1 MFLQWREAFMKR
13 EWRKWLYLLI
23 GLILILGISFVF
35 GISKVKLDASNYLE
49 LGDNWHIEINDQVY
63 EDVALHDFIFPSTS
77 KGDVIKMS
85 CSIPG
90 NKTIN
95 NPILRLY
102 FIHSVVEVKYNDTIY
117 YEYGKELKKENK
129 LLGYG
134 YHYVHIPT
142 DYQNGKLEVILQVT
156 EDDAFSSLTPP
167 EICNNDVVQR
177 DFIIQNRI
185 PFAINIFLIVFGILL
200 LLVSLIFCM
209 KYKQFMKLICVGGF
223 SVGIGLWSLCNY
235 DLTMMFTYNLQLKTY
250 MEYASFYIAP
260 IFVWLYFWG
269 DTFLTRYKVVNIAY
283 RILVVIQIIFTITAF
298 FLQLTGILH
307 FPAMLRIQ
315 HCILLVTCI
324 GVILLTIHDLIKKQL
339 SNRFLILGMTAML
352 VIGLCDIIHFIV
364 VKYWTISEDVH
375 YTSII
380 CIGTMIFVLSQ
391 LAEFGAGIT
400 NILLQGA
407 RAELLEQMAY
417 VDEMTGLVNRRRC
430 EEIWDSLDDEQTNY
444 GIFSFDLNF
453 LKKVNDTKGHAKGD
467 VLIKMMAQVLQN
479 VFDSVGEVGRIGG
492 DEYVVFIRDMK
503 GIDIQELIMR
513 LKEELKQTNLENP
526 EMNLSASYGF
536 CSHEQYPDLDSRHI
550 YRKADALMYEMK
562 ASMKAVRKD

>member
-35 GISKVKLDASNYLE
+35 GISKVKLNASNYLE

-260 IFVWLYFWG
+260 IFVLMYFWG
-269 DTFLTRYKVVNIAY
+269 DTFLTRYKVISVAY
-283 RILVVIQIIFTITAF
+283 RILVVIQIIFTVTAF

-315 HCILLVTCI
+315 HCILLVICV
-324 GVILLTIHDLIKKQL
+324 GVILLTVHDLIKKQL

-364 VKYWTISEDVH
+364 VKYWAISEDIH

-391 LAEFGAGIT
+391 LVEFGAGIT

-503 GIDIQELIMR
+503 GIDIQELIMC

-562 ASMKAVRKD
+562 ASMKAVRRD

>member
-35 GISKVKLDASNYLE
+35 GISKVKLNASNYLE

-260 IFVWLYFWG
+260 IFVLMYFWG
-269 DTFLTRYKVVNIAY
+269 DTFLTRYKVISVAY
-283 RILVVIQIIFTITAF
+283 RILVVIQIIFTVTAF

-315 HCILLVTCI
+315 HCILLVICV
-324 GVILLTIHDLIKKQL
+324 GVILLTVHDLIKKLL

-364 VKYWTISEDVH
+364 VKYWAISEDIH

-391 LAEFGAGIT
+391 LVEFGAGIT

-417 VDEMTGLVNRRRC
+417 VDEMTGLANRRRC

-503 GIDIQELIMR
+503 GIDIQELIMC

-562 ASMKAVRKD
+562 ASMKAVRRD

>member
-1 MFLQWREAFMKR
+1 MKR

-35 GISKVKLDASNYLE
+35 GISKVKLNASNYLE

-260 IFVWLYFWG
+260 IFVLMYFWG
-269 DTFLTRYKVVNIAY
+269 DTFLTRYKVISVAY
-283 RILVVIQIIFTITAF
+283 RILVVIQIIFTVTAF

-315 HCILLVTCI
+315 HCILLVICV
-324 GVILLTIHDLIKKQL
+324 GVILLTVHDLIKKQL

-364 VKYWTISEDVH
+364 VKYWAISEDIH

-391 LAEFGAGIT
+391 LVEFGAGIT

-417 VDEMTGLVNRRRC
+417 VDEMTGLANRRRC

-562 ASMKAVRKD
+562 ASMKAVRRD

>member
-1 MFLQWREAFMKR
+1 MKR

-35 GISKVKLDASNYLE
+35 GISKVKLNASNYLE

-142 DYQNGKLEVILQVT
+142 DYQNGKLEVLLQVT

-260 IFVWLYFWG
+260 IFVLMYFWG
-269 DTFLTRYKVVNIAY
+269 DTFLTRYKVISVAY
-283 RILVVIQIIFTITAF
+283 RILVVIQIIFTVTAF

-315 HCILLVTCI
+315 HCILLVICV
-324 GVILLTIHDLIKKQL
+324 GVILLTVHDLIKKQL

-364 VKYWTISEDVH
+364 VKYWAISEDIH

-380 CIGTMIFVLSQ
+380 CIGTMIFVLSK
-391 LAEFGAGIT
+391 LVEFGAGIT

-417 VDEMTGLVNRRRC
+417 VDEMTGLANRRRC

-503 GIDIQELIMR
+503 GIDIQELIMC

-562 ASMKAVRKD
+562 ASMKAVRRD

>member
-1 MFLQWREAFMKR
+1 MKR

-35 GISKVKLDASNYLE
+35 GISKVKLNASNYLE

-260 IFVWLYFWG
+260 IFVLMYFWG
-269 DTFLTRYKVVNIAY
+269 DTFLTRYKVISVAY
-283 RILVVIQIIFTITAF
+283 RILVVIQIIFTVTAF

-315 HCILLVTCI
+315 HCILLVICV
-324 GVILLTIHDLIKKQL
+324 GVILLTVHDLIKKQL

-364 VKYWTISEDVH
+364 VKYWAISEDIH

-391 LAEFGAGIT
+391 LVEFGAGIT

-417 VDEMTGLVNRRRC
+417 VDEMTGLANRRRC

-503 GIDIQELIMR
+503 GIDIQELIMC

-562 ASMKAVRKD
+562 ASMKAVRRD

>member
-35 GISKVKLDASNYLE
+35 GISKVKLNASNYLE

-260 IFVWLYFWG
+260 IFVLMYFWG
-269 DTFLTRYKVVNIAY
+269 DTFLTRYKVISVAY
-283 RILVVIQIIFTITAF
+283 RILVVIQIIFTVTAF

-315 HCILLVTCI
+315 HCILLVICV
-324 GVILLTIHDLIKKQL
+324 GVILLTVHDLIKKQL

-364 VKYWTISEDVH
+364 VKYWAISEDIH

-391 LAEFGAGIT
+391 LVEFGAGIT

-417 VDEMTGLVNRRRC
+417 VDEMTGLANRRRC

-503 GIDIQELIMR
+503 GIDIQELIMC

-562 ASMKAVRKD
+562 ASMKAVRRD

>member
-1 MFLQWREAFMKR
+1 MKR

-35 GISKVKLDASNYLE
+35 GISKVKLNASNYLE

-260 IFVWLYFWG
+260 IFVLMYFWG
-269 DTFLTRYKVVNIAY
+269 DTFLTRYKVISVAY
-283 RILVVIQIIFTITAF
+283 HILVVIQIIFTVTAF

-315 HCILLVTCI
+315 HCILLVICV
-324 GVILLTIHDLIKKQL
+324 GVILLTVHDLIKKQL

-364 VKYWTISEDVH
+364 VKYWAISEDIH

-391 LAEFGAGIT
+391 LVEFGAGIT

-417 VDEMTGLVNRRRC
+417 VDAMTGLANRRRC
-430 EEIWDSLDDEQTNY
+430 EEIWDSLDDEQANY

-503 GIDIQELIMR
+503 GIDIQELIMC
-513 LKEELKQTNLENP
+513 LKEEIKQTNFENP

-550 YRKADALMYEMK
+550 YRKADVLMYEMK